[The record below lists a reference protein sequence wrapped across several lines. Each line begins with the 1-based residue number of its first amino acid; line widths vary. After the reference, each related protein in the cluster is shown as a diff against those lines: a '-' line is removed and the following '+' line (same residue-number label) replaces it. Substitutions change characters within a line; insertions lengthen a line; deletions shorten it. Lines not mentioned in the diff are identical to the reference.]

1 MVIALTLSESGLW
14 FLRKLFVLLKQKYQK
29 LIQYLLV
36 FGALL
41 INTAHQVGASEKKAS
56 NNSGI
61 VSTNLCIDSLVVAL
75 IGTKN
80 LVAVSALADDDRY
93 SHISEEV
100 KGLQKVTFNAEVIYA
115 LNPTLVLASNFSSA
129 KTKFALE
136 KLGVNLRLI
145 SFARSV
151 EDIENNIFI
160 LGKLLHAEH
169 RAQELTM
176 LLRST
181 TMNVKN
187 TKQLIALQYSDN
199 RYVHGRNSLISSIIR
214 RSGFKSYSEFLGY
227 NEGRYIPA
235 EALVKSAPDVLILDG
250 NNSFSDKGGHPRY
263 HPALLNAA
271 SKTKAL
277 FIETKRWSC
286 GTPKVVNLISSL
298 SVEYMKLVGQNNAS

>member
-1 MVIALTLSESGLW
+1 MLAISLASTTMTASASDRNTNPQPRVIT
-14 FLRKLFVLLKQKYQK
+14 
-29 LIQYLLV
+29 
-36 FGALL
+36 
-41 INTAHQVGASEKKAS
+41 
-56 NNSGI
+56 
-61 VSTNLCIDSLVVAL
+61 TNICIDSLVVAL

-100 KGLQKVTFNAEVIYA
+100 KDLKKVTFNAEVIYA
-115 LNPTLVLASNFSSA
+115 LNPSLVLASNFSSA
-129 KTKFALE
+129 KTKFALK
-136 KLGVNLRLI
+136 KLGVNVRLI
-145 SFARSV
+145 SFAKSV
-151 EDIENNIFI
+151 EDIEKNIFF
-160 LGKLLHAEH
+160 LGKLLNAER
-169 RAQELTM
+169 RARELTK
-176 LLRST
+176 LLKSPRI
-181 TMNVKN
+181 NVKT

-235 EALVKSAPDVLILDG
+235 EALVKSAPDVLILDD
-250 NNSFSDKGGHPRY
+250 NNSFSDKGGYPRY

-286 GTPKVVNLISSL
+286 GTPRVVNLISSL

>member
-1 MVIALTLSESGLW
+1 MIRPSSITSAVMLAISLASTPMTASASDRNTNPQPRVIT
-14 FLRKLFVLLKQKYQK
+14 
-29 LIQYLLV
+29 
-36 FGALL
+36 
-41 INTAHQVGASEKKAS
+41 
-56 NNSGI
+56 
-61 VSTNLCIDSLVVAL
+61 TNICIDSLVVAL

-80 LVAVSALADDDRY
+80 LVAVSALADDNRY

-100 KGLQKVTFNAEVIYA
+100 KDLKKVTFNAEVIYA
-115 LNPTLVLASNFSSA
+115 LNPSLVLASNFSSA
-129 KTKFALE
+129 KTKFALK
-136 KLGVNLRLI
+136 KLGVNVRLI
-145 SFARSV
+145 SFAKSV
-151 EDIENNIFI
+151 EDIEKNIFF
-160 LGKLLHAEH
+160 LGKLLNAER
-169 RAQELTM
+169 RARELTK
-176 LLRST
+176 LLKSPRI
-181 TMNVKN
+181 NVKT

-235 EALVKSAPDVLILDG
+235 EALVKSAPDVLILDD
-250 NNSFSDKGGHPRY
+250 NNSFSDKGGYPRY

-286 GTPKVVNLISSL
+286 GTPRVVNLISSL

>member
-1 MVIALTLSESGLW
+1 MIRPLFITTAVMLAISLASISMTASASDRNTNPQTRVIT
-14 FLRKLFVLLKQKYQK
+14 
-29 LIQYLLV
+29 
-36 FGALL
+36 
-41 INTAHQVGASEKKAS
+41 
-56 NNSGI
+56 
-61 VSTNLCIDSLVVAL
+61 TNICIDSLVVAL

-100 KGLQKVTFNAEVIYA
+100 KDLKKVTFNAEVIYA
-115 LNPTLVLASNFSSA
+115 LNPSLVLASNFSSA
-129 KTKFALE
+129 KTKFALK
-136 KLGVNLRLI
+136 KLGVNVRLI

-151 EDIENNIFI
+151 EDIEKNIFI
-160 LGKLLHAEH
+160 LGKLLNAER
-169 RAQELTM
+169 RAQELTE
-176 LLRST
+176 LLKSPRI
-181 TMNVKN
+181 NVKI

-250 NNSFSDKGGHPRY
+250 NNSFSDKGGYPRY